1 MNSNQKYEVIYL
13 PAAKKD
19 LNEIISYIQTDAP
32 EAALNFLDKIDENI
46 SQLKVFPYKG
56 KNLKMKV

>member
-19 LNEIISYIQTDAP
+19 LNEIISYILHM
-32 EAALNFLDKIDENI
+32 LN
-46 SQLKVFPYKG
+46 
-56 KNLKMKV
+56 

>member
-19 LNEIISYIQTDAP
+19 LNEIISYIQTDACYRK
-32 EAALNFLDKIDENI
+32 LSCVLCSIWK
-46 SQLKVFPYKG
+46 
-56 KNLKMKV
+56 